1 MDQNQSPPNKPRD
14 SGVPLTAVASETHE
28 IDNNNPDTF
37 HNNDEVENN
46 QEGDS
51 TQRKSWRF
59 WAIFPALM
67 VTTLLSAMEVTAV
80 STALPTIVHDLELG
94 KNYVWAVNSFVLTS
108 TAFVPIIGQFA
119 DAWGRRWPLIV
130 SVAIFT
136 IGSGIAGGANNGGV
150 LIVGRAIQGL
160 GSGGLNML
168 VDLVICDLVPLRE
181 RGKFIGLV
189 SAFFAIGLFVG
200 PLIGGIIVQNSS
212 WRWVFWINLPIGG
225 ISLLFLLAFLK
236 VKYVK
241 ASSKEKIM
249 ELDYIGSLL
258 ILASS
263 TSILYS
269 LTYAGVDY
277 PWSDARTLVPLIVG
291 LAGIGIFHTWE
302 ASRFCKRPTM
312 PSHLFSNRTTN
323 IAFLI
328 TFVHAL
334 MTLWTLYFLPV
345 YFQAVQL
352 ATPSRSGV
360 QLLPT
365 LLGLLPA
372 AILAGQYLSRAG
384 RYKLL
389 HVVGVVSMAAGMA
402 SFAALDARSSTAMWA
417 CLQLV
422 TSLGNGAMAASLLP
436 AVQAGLTDADNGAST
451 STWAYIR
458 SYGAIWGVTIPATV
472 FNNIFSKHLWQIS
485 DPAARDLLGA
495 GNAYGYAARD
505 FVLSFSPD
513 VQSEII
519 GVYTDALRMTWAVGA
534 AVCGL
539 AAIFT
544 FFEKDIPLRA
554 SLRSEFGIK
563 EAENTPAKE
572 GQT

>member
-1 MDQNQSPPNKPRD
+1 MGQNQSPPNKPRD

-37 HNNDEVENN
+37 HNSNEVENN

-67 VTTLLSAMEVTAV
+67 VTTLLSGYGSHRGLHR
-80 STALPTIVHDLELG
+80 STYHCSRPRIGQKLCLGCELFRID
-94 KNYVWAVNSFVLTS
+94 KYTQS

-150 LIVGRAIQGL
+150 LTVGRAIQGL

-181 RGKFIGLV
+181 RGKFIGLF

-225 ISLLFLLAFLK
+225 VSLLFLLAF
-236 VKYVK
+236 
-241 ASSKEKIM
+241 I
-249 ELDYIGSLL
+249 
-258 ILASS
+258 
-263 TSILYS
+263 S

-291 LAGIGIFHTWE
+291 LAGIGMFHTWE
-302 ASRFCKRPTM
+302 ASRFCKRATM

-389 HVVGVVSMAAGMA
+389 HDVGVVSMAAGMA
-402 SFAALDARSSTAMWA
+402 SFAALDARSNS
-417 CLQLV
+417 
-422 TSLGNGAMAASLLP
+422 
-436 AVQAGLTDADNGAST
+436 GAST

-534 AVCGL
+534 AVFGL